1 MGGIDCPANE
11 KVNVG
16 GLLEKQA
23 GNERRSVP
31 LNAPLVVHFVVSQRV
46 LGIFDDLIYGYNALG
61 NKVDSL
67 YLGNRRY
74 IAPLKIETGL

>member
-1 MGGIDCPANE
+1 MGGIDRPSDE

-16 GLLEKQA
+16 SLFEKQA

-31 LNAPLVVHFVVSQRV
+31 LDTLLVVHFVVSQRV
-46 LGIFDDLIYGYNALG
+46 LGIFDDLIYGYNTLG
-61 NKVDSL
+61 NKVDTL

-74 IAPLKIETGL
+74 IAALEIETGL